1 ESVDSARSSSM
12 AFLGKARKEDMIIL
26 GRELEQEVT
35 PDLEIIDLWNL
46 IVVSTNYDLEF
57 VKDTVTSQRA
67 EEAEQRKRELE
78 SEEGKEK
85 KGNSNRKS

>member
-1 ESVDSARSSSM
+1 M

-26 GRELEQEVT
+26 GRELGQEVT

-46 IVVSTNYDLEF
+46 IVASTNYDLEF
-57 VKDTVTSQRA
+57 VKDTVTSQRT

-85 KGNSNRKS
+85 KGNSNRRS